1 MILPPVLGEFDEEL
15 VEMSNYNS
23 ISKKKKKKRE
33 VLEKG
38 LFSMNSMN
46 LVDYPKDHP

>member
-33 VLEKG
+33 KSLRK
-38 LFSMNSMN
+38 
-46 LVDYPKDHP
+46 DYFQ

>member
-15 VEMSNYNS
+15 VEMSNYNT
-23 ISKKKKKKRE
+23 ISKKKKKRE

-38 LFSMNSMN
+38 LFSMN